1 MNVHPFTPA
10 FKSTQKITV
19 VGTSTAATNLMNAND
34 PCVRITNSG
43 GNDCFVNI
51 SSIATTCD
59 DTDLIVLS
67 KTSIV
72 VYKGSAQYLS
82 AIHVS
87 ANTVLY
93 FTTGNNGV

>member
-59 DTDLIVLS
+59 DTDLIENLYCCLQGFGAISFCNSRFS
-67 KTSIV
+67 K
-72 VYKGSAQYLS
+72 YCL
-82 AIHVS
+82 
-87 ANTVLY
+87 VLY
-93 FTTGNNGV
+93 NW